1 MNTSFTGAQ
10 TIGPRSFFSRLA
22 GHAPAL
28 LIICLV
34 LWTQFGVIITGSINL
49 APDEA
54 QYWDWSRHFQ
64 LSYYSKGPLVAW
76 TIRLGTALFGNTEL
90 GVRFCAPLCAMLAM
104 GILYLLAIRMNKDRA
119 LGVAVLVVAASSP
132 LFLTSGIVMTTDV
145 PLTVCWTAGFAALY
159 WISVEPRRRA
169 PYVLLTLALALG
181 ILAKYIMICLA
192 VTALLWLFGLSRRG
206 LLEKGTAVRVMACL
220 AAGCVIGLL
229 PIVIWNAEN
238 DWVGMRH
245 LLALAGL
252 VPKADSAGL
261 SLKIRPSRVL
271 EHLGSQAGIMTPW
284 WLIFT
289 LAAGWRALRNSVTG
303 GADAFTLRRHI
314 LLAAGFWPLFLG
326 FAIWSFF
333 NGVYANWPAMC
344 YVAGCLLA
352 AEMVVDLWTR
362 KAGLGIG
369 GAFVRG
375 VFFRGARRLGRI
387 FIFVGAAAGLLLM
400 AFPYAEPFLPK
411 PAWYPLARF
420 RGWDEAG
427 RALETA
433 RLELPQP
440 ELSFVFTAE
449 YGVAAEAAFYMP
461 SQPTVYCVNLG
472 RRMTQYDLWPQPGP
486 EMEGWDA
493 VFLGRPSR
501 IPESVFSL
509 FKSWDSVDMVAGRP
523 GEPAQRFTIVTL
535 RGFKG
540 HWPAPVRTSF

>member
-1 MNTSFTGAQ
+1 MNTPSTGAQ
-10 TIGPRSFFSRLA
+10 AIVPRSFFSRISR
-22 GHAPAL
+22 HAPAL
-28 LIICLV
+28 LIIFLV
-34 LWTQFGVIITGSINL
+34 LWTQFGVIITGTFNL
-49 APDEA
+49 SPDEA

-76 TIRLGTALFGNTEL
+76 VIRLGTALFGSTEL
-90 GVRFCAPLCAMLAM
+90 GVRFCAPLCAVITL
-104 GILYLLAIRMNKDRA
+104 GILYLLAIRMSKSRA
-119 LGVAVLVVAASSP
+119 LGVAVLVVTASSP
-132 LFLTSGIVMTTDV
+132 LFLTCGIVMTTDV
-145 PLTVCWTAGFAALY
+145 PLAACWAAGFAALY
-159 WISVEPRRRA
+159 RISVEPRRRA
-169 PYVLLTLALALG
+169 PYVLLVLALALG

-206 LLEKGTAVRVMACL
+206 LLEKGTTTRVLVCL
-220 AAGCVIGLL
+220 VLGCVLGLL

-238 DWVGMRH
+238 GWVGMRH
-245 LLALAGL
+245 LQALAGL

-284 WLIFT
+284 WLIFM
-289 LAAGWRALRNSVTG
+289 LVAGWRALKNSVTD
-303 GADAFTLRRHI
+303 GADAFILRRHI

-326 FAIWSFF
+326 FTIWSFF
-333 NGVYANWPAMC
+333 NSVYANWPAMC
-344 YVAGCLLA
+344 YVAGSLLA
-352 AEMVVDLWTR
+352 AEMVVDLWKR
-362 KAGLGIG
+362 KDSLDLGS
-369 GAFVRG
+369 
-375 VFFRGARRLGRI
+375 VFAKRARRVGRI

-411 PAWYPLARF
+411 PGWYPMVRF

-427 RALETA
+427 RALEAA
-433 RLELPQP
+433 RLGLPRP
-440 ELSFVFTAE
+440 ERSFVFTAE

-486 EMEGWDA
+486 EMKGWDA

-501 IPESVFSL
+501 IPKDVFSL
-509 FKSWDSVDMVAGRP
+509 FKSGYNVDIVTGRP
-523 GEPAQRFTIVTL
+523 GEPAQRFTLVIL

-540 HWPAPVRTSF
+540 RWPAPNQTSF